1 RSFPTRRSS
10 DLSHGCRGR
19 TGRQRRRAPT
29 VRRMSAAVP
38 ADVRARAEALRA
50 EIEAH
55 NYRYY
60 VLDAQTIS
68 DAEWGAIFRELQQLK
83 AQYTEQIDPESTT
96 QLVCDTPDES
106 FAQVTHRMP
115 MLSLNNAFDDAD
127 IEAFDRRVRE
137 VLGVDTVAY
146 YCEPK
151 FDGLAISLRYEQG
164 RLVQGATR
172 GDGYTGE
179 DVTANVRTVKNLP
192 LRLA

>member
-60 VLDAQTIS
+60 VLDAPTIS
-68 DAEWGAIFRELQQLK
+68 DAEWDAMFRELQQLE
-83 AQYTEQIDPESTT
+83 AQYPELIDPDSPT
-96 QLVCDTPDES
+96 Q
-106 FAQVTHRMP
+106 
-115 MLSLNNAFDDAD
+115 
-127 IEAFDRRVRE
+127 RVGAAPLE
-137 VLGVDTVAY
+137 
-146 YCEPK
+146 
-151 FDGLAISLRYEQG
+151 IG
-164 RLVQGATR
+164 RAHV
-172 GDGYTGE
+172 
-179 DVTANVRTVKNLP
+179 
-192 LRLA
+192 